1 LFKEKEIM
9 VMNQSIFKDIYY
21 KRCQLA
27 LTALKANGFEVIY
40 ADNANEAL
48 DKVMSFIPKRAK
60 VGIGGS
66 VTVRDIGLVEAIEK
80 QSNTIFMDW
89 GKPLELKEKIK
100 VRKEALTSDVYLT
113 SSNAI
118 TLQGQLVNIDGT
130 GNRVSAMIFGPK
142 KVIIVAGANKLV
154 DTLDE
159 ALARIRNIAGPLN
172 GKRLNLKTPCALTGK
187 CTDCNS
193 PDRMCKVKVI
203 LEKKPSLSDITIVL
217 VGENLGY

>member
-1 LFKEKEIM
+1 M
-9 VMNQSIFKDIYY
+9 DQSIFKDIYF

-27 LTALKANGFEVIY
+27 LTALKANGFKVIY
-40 ADNANEAL
+40 ADNSKEAL
-48 DKVMSFIPKRAK
+48 DKVMSLIPREAK

-80 QSNTIFMDW
+80 QNNPIFMDW
-89 GKPLELKEKIK
+89 GKPLELKEKLK
-100 VRKEALTSDVYLT
+100 VRKEALTIDVYLT

-142 KVIIVAGANKLV
+142 KVIIIAGANKLV
-154 DTLDE
+154 GTLDE
-159 ALARIRNIAGPLN
+159 ALARIKNIACPLN
-172 GKRLNLKTPCALTGK
+172 GKRLNLNTPCALTGK

-193 PDRMCKVKVI
+193 PDRMCKVTVI
-203 LEKKPSLSDITIVL
+203 LEKKPNLSDITIVL

>member
-1 LFKEKEIM
+1 
-9 VMNQSIFKDIYY
+9 VDQTIFKDIYF

-40 ADNANEAL
+40 ADNSKEAL
-48 DKVMSFIPKRAK
+48 DKVMFLIPKEAK

-80 QSNTIFMDW
+80 QNNTIFMDW
-89 GKPLELKEKIK
+89 GKPIELKEKLK
-100 VRKEALTSDVYLT
+100 VRKESLTSDVYLT

-130 GNRVSAMIFGPK
+130 GNRVSAMVFGPK
-142 KVIIVAGANKLV
+142 KVIIIAGANKLV

-172 GKRLNLKTPCALTGK
+172 GKRLNLNTPCALTGK

-193 PDRMCKVKVI
+193 PDRMCRITVI
-203 LEKKPSLSDITIVL
+203 LEKKPNLSDITIVL

>member
-1 LFKEKEIM
+1 M
-9 VMNQSIFKDIYY
+9 DQSIFKDIYF

-27 LTALKANGFEVIY
+27 STSLNFEVIY
-40 ADNANEAL
+40 ADNSKEAL
-48 DKVMSFIPKRAK
+48 DKVMFLIPKEAK

-80 QSNTIFMDW
+80 QNNTVFMDW
-89 GKPLELKEKIK
+89 GKPVELKEKLK

-172 GKRLNLKTPCALTGK
+172 AKRLNKKTPCALTGK

-193 PDRMCKVKVI
+193 PDRICKITVI
-203 LEKKPSLSDITIVL
+203 LEKTIVL

>member
-1 LFKEKEIM
+1 
-9 VMNQSIFKDIYY
+9 
-21 KRCQLA
+21 
-27 LTALKANGFEVIY
+27 
-40 ADNANEAL
+40 
-48 DKVMSFIPKRAK
+48 MSFIPKRAK

>member
-1 LFKEKEIM
+1 M
-9 VMNQSIFKDIYY
+9 VMDQSIFKDIYY

>member
-1 LFKEKEIM
+1 M
-9 VMNQSIFKDIYY
+9 DQSIFKDIYF

-27 LTALKANGFEVIY
+27 LTALKANGFKVIY
-40 ADNANEAL
+40 ADNSKEAL
-48 DKVMSFIPKRAK
+48 DKVMSLIPKEAK

-80 QSNTIFMDW
+80 QNNPIFMDW
-89 GKPLELKEKIK
+89 GKPLELKEKLK
-100 VRKEALTSDVYLT
+100 VRKEALNSDVYLT

-193 PDRMCKVKVI
+193 PDRMCKITVI

>member
-1 LFKEKEIM
+1 M
-9 VMNQSIFKDIYY
+9 DQSIFKDIYY

-100 VRKEALTSDVYLT
+100 VRKDALTSDVYLT

>member
-1 LFKEKEIM
+1 M
-9 VMNQSIFKDIYY
+9 DQSIFKDIYF

-27 LTALKANGFEVIY
+27 LTALKANGFKVIY
-40 ADNANEAL
+40 ADNSKEAL
-48 DKVMSFIPKRAK
+48 DKVMSLIPKEAK

-80 QSNTIFMDW
+80 QNNTIFMHW
-89 GKPLELKEKIK
+89 GKPLELKENLK
-100 VRKEALTSDVYLT
+100 VRKEALTSDVFLT

-118 TLQGQLVNIDGT
+118 TLQGQLVNVDGT

-142 KVIIVAGANKLV
+142 KVIVVAGANKLV
-154 DTLDE
+154 VTLDE
-159 ALARIRNIAGPLN
+159 ALARIKNIACPLN

-193 PDRMCKVKVI
+193 PDRMCKVTVI

>member
-1 LFKEKEIM
+1 M
-9 VMNQSIFKDIYY
+9 DQNIFKDIYF
-21 KRCQLA
+21 KRYQLA

-40 ADNANEAL
+40 ADNAREAL
-48 DKVMSFIPKRAK
+48 GKVMFLIPKEAK

-80 QSNTIFMDW
+80 QGNTIFMDW
-89 GKPLELKEKIK
+89 GKPLELKEKLK

-130 GNRVSAMIFGPK
+130 GNRVSAIIFGPK

-159 ALARIRNIAGPLN
+159 AFARIRNIAGPLN

-193 PDRMCKVKVI
+193 PDRMCKITVI
-203 LEKKPSLSDITIVL
+203 LEKKPDLSDITIVL

>member
-1 LFKEKEIM
+1 
-9 VMNQSIFKDIYY
+9 MNNNIYKDIYS
-21 KRCQLA
+21 KRCQL
-27 LTALKANGFEVIY
+27 TSIALKKNGYEVLY
-40 ADNANEAL
+40 VDNAKEAL
-48 DKVMSFIPKRAK
+48 DKVMPLIPKEAK

-66 VTVRDIGLVEAIEK
+66 VTVREVGLVEAIEK
-80 QSNTIFMDW
+80 QGNTIFMDW
-89 GKPLELKEKIK
+89 GKPLELKEKLK
-100 VRKEALTSDVYLT
+100 KRRDALTSDVYLT

-142 KVIIVAGANKLV
+142 KVIIIAGANKLV

-159 ALARIRNIAGPLN
+159 AFARIRNIAGPLN
-172 GKRLNLKTPCALTGK
+172 GKRLNLKTPCAMSGK
-187 CTDCNS
+187 CTIDCDS

>member
-1 LFKEKEIM
+1 M
-9 VMNQSIFKDIYY
+9 DQSIFKDIYF

-27 LTALKANGFEVIY
+27 LTALKANGFKVIY
-40 ADNANEAL
+40 ADNSKEAL
-48 DKVMSFIPKRAK
+48 DKVMSLIPREAK

-80 QSNTIFMDW
+80 QNNPIFMDW
-89 GKPLELKEKIK
+89 GKPLELKEKLK
-100 VRKEALTSDVYLT
+100 VRKEALTIDVYLT

-142 KVIIVAGANKLV
+142 KVIIIAGANKLV
-154 DTLDE
+154 GTLDE
-159 ALARIRNIAGPLN
+159 ALARIKNIACPLN
-172 GKRLNLKTPCALTGK
+172 GKRLNLNTPCALTGK

-193 PDRMCKVKVI
+193 PDRMCKVTVI